1 MLDEVKTI
9 ITKNHISMLILAG
22 DDYTGCVL
30 PRKDAHTLSLAIRKS
45 AVEDTA
51 VGFKTEFMN
60 VDVMDL
66 KGILL
71 IDCMAPA
78 SGQSFQLGCV
88 DGENMAR
95 VLEESVNKA
104 DKEFGPAPEN
114 ADSKWLISF
123 ALSEE

>member
-22 DDYTGCVL
+22 EDYTGCIL

-45 AVEDTA
+45 GETDSAVN
-51 VGFKTEFMN
+51 FKTEFMN
-60 VDVMDL
+60 VDVKDF
-66 KGILL
+66 KGVLL
-71 IDCMAPA
+71 IDCVAPA
-78 SGQSFQLGCV
+78 SGQSFQIGCV
-88 DGENMAR
+88 DGENMAK
-95 VLEESVNKA
+95 VLEESVTKA
-104 DKEFGPAPEN
+104 NNEFGPTPEN

>member
-22 DDYTGCVL
+22 NDYTGCIL

-45 AVEDTA
+45 AELDSA
-51 VGFKTEFMN
+51 VNFKTEFMN

-71 IDCMAPA
+71 IDCVAPA

-88 DGENMAR
+88 DAENMAN
-95 VLEESVNKA
+95 VLKESVTKA
-104 DKEFGPAPEN
+104 NNEFGPTPEN